1 MRNNSEFLYDGRKIS
16 VLIGITLH
24 LAENDIIKLC
34 KYSTI
39 LGENTNFF
47 SILLLNTYIFNKIL
61 QLGIN
66 ILLSFSSFLQK

>member
-34 KYSTI
+34 KHSTI

-47 SILLLNTYIFNKIL
+47 SILLLNTFIFNKIL